1 VAVGEADARRNGANA
16 VAVEERDEV
25 LRLEVPAGDGHRH
38 DRFPHAER
46 CEAGDP
52 DPEREAGVVPDDV
65 GVAAG
70 RADEIV
76 VGEDDPVTRD
86 DLAAAIGEAPGCTP
100 VPWDDPSA
108 DDVEA
113 AIVKRSTAVLPPH
126 HVVDQAGQ
134 EQRMQ
139 AAVLAGIE
147 DEAGDRLIAQ
157 RAEEG
162 QGLGLRR
169 GGRRDRGP
177 GAVVRPERIRQRERC
192 QDGQR
197 GREDEGDT
205 ALHILKIRGRSVCR
219 SDEMTFMAPRKRPK
233 HLRPKSPARVRK
245 HRRSRSK
252 GARGHQHPE
261 LIGLALVFLGIF
273 LAIPLWLGWDGGYV
287 GDRIDSGL
295 EAFFGDGRVGVPLV
309 LLALGGLMVARAQLV
324 DVRPFRTGLVVLG
337 LGIMTLLGEARGGAT
352 GEALDLIFGRLL
364 GDTGTAVLGFF
375 LLVTGALLVSGASL
389 GALIRHSAHA
399 AQKTAVAARRSVER
413 VRIPFD
419 DEPIT
424 QPDAPPVDGE
434 AAYPDVVSERPAPPP
449 VLVDQLDDF
458 EPERPEPV
466 FDMPSTEHVGY
477 KLPDAGVLRRS
488 HRDKKKGQPE
498 KAIERTAEAL
508 LQALSNFGVEAHLI
522 GQVVGPRVTRYE
534 LQLAPGTKVGKVA
547 SLKDDL
553 AYALATTE
561 LRILAPIPGK
571 QAVGVEVPNLS
582 PNVVTLGD
590 IFAEMPGSSSP
601 LSVWLG
607 KDISGASVHA
617 DLARMPHILIAGTTG
632 SGKSGCIN
640 TMLCSILLRA
650 TPDEVRMILVDPKR
664 VELGLYESIPHLLT
678 PVVSSPKAAAA
689 VLTNILTE
697 MEHRYERMSLA
708 RARNL
713 QELNRVLAE
722 RGEQTLPYLLVVI
735 DELADLMMVSPQD
748 VEDAVIRLAQ
758 KSRAVGIHLVLATQ
772 RPSVDVITGMIK
784 ANVPSRIAFA
794 VSSQTDS
801 RVILDTSGAESLLG
815 QGDMLFKPLGTSR
828 LQRVQGAYVS
838 EEEIALIVEQ
848 CRGQRDQELDE
859 SLLEAPS
866 AREHDG
872 EDGDFDPD
880 EDPLLDRA
888 IEIVVQTQTASVSL
902 IQRRLRVGYTRA
914 GRLIDMLER
923 RGIISGYEG
932 SKPRRVLVGEPELER
947 VLSEVAS

>member
-1 VAVGEADARRNGANA
+1 VRKKK
-16 VAVEERDEV
+16 
-25 LRLEVPAGDGHRH
+25 
-38 DRFPHAER
+38 
-46 CEAGDP
+46 
-52 DPEREAGVVPDDV
+52 
-65 GVAAG
+65 
-70 RADEIV
+70 RA
-76 VGEDDPVTRD
+76 
-86 DLAAAIGEAPGCTP
+86 
-100 VPWDDPSA
+100 
-108 DDVEA
+108 
-113 AIVKRSTAVLPPH
+113 
-126 HVVDQAGQ
+126 
-134 EQRMQ
+134 
-139 AAVLAGIE
+139 
-147 DEAGDRLIAQ
+147 
-157 RAEEG
+157 
-162 QGLGLRR
+162 RR
-169 GGRRDRGP
+169 GGS
-177 GAVVRPERIRQRERC
+177 RQ
-192 QDGQR
+192 
-197 GREDEGDT
+197 
-205 ALHILKIRGRSVCR
+205 
-219 SDEMTFMAPRKRPK
+219 
-233 HLRPKSPARVRK
+233 
-245 HRRSRSK
+245 
-252 GARGHQHPE
+252 QHHE
-261 LIGLALVFLGIF
+261 LLGLALAFLGIF
-273 LAIPLWLGWDGGYV
+273 LAIPLWLEWDGGYV

-295 EAFFGDGRVGVPLV
+295 EGLVGDGRVGVPLV
-309 LLALGGLMVARAQLV
+309 LIVLGGLMVARAQLV

-337 LGIMTLLGEARGGAT
+337 LGVMTILGESRGGAT

-364 GDTGTAVLGFF
+364 GDTGRAVLGVF
-375 LLVTGALLVSGASL
+375 LVVAGALLVSGASL
-389 GALIRHSAHA
+389 GALMRHSARA
-399 AQKTAVAARRSVER
+399 AQKTAVVARRSVER
-413 VRIPFD
+413 VRVPFD

-424 QPDAPPVDGE
+424 QPDAPPVNGAE
-434 AAYPDVVSERPAPPP
+434 AYPDVVNESPAPPP
-449 VLVDQLDDF
+449 LLVDQLDDL
-458 EPERPEPV
+458 EPELRARPEPV
-466 FDMPSTEHVGY
+466 FDMPSTEHAGY
-477 KLPDAGVLRRS
+477 KLPDASVLKRS
-488 HRDKKKGQPE
+488 RTDAKKGQPE

-561 LRILAPIPGK
+561 IRILAPIPGK

-590 IFAEMPGSSSP
+590 IFDEMPGSSSP

-640 TMLCSILLRA
+640 TMLCSILLRS

-678 PVVSSPKAAAA
+678 PVVSSPKSAAA
-689 VLTNILTE
+689 VLANILTE
-697 MEHRYERMSLA
+697 MDHRYERMSLA

-713 QELNRVLAE
+713 PELNRVLTE
-722 RGEQTLPYLLVVI
+722 RGEQPLPYLLVVI

-794 VSSQTDS
+794 VSSMTDS
-801 RVILDTSGAESLLG
+801 RVILDTAGAESLLG

-848 CRGQRDQELDE
+848 CRGQREQELDQ

-866 AREHDG
+866 AREHEGG
-872 EDGDFDPD
+872 EDGEFDPD

-914 GRLIDMLER
+914 GRLVDMLER

-932 SKPRRVLVGEPELER
+932 SKPRRVLIGEAELDR
-947 VLSEVAS
+947 VLSDVAT